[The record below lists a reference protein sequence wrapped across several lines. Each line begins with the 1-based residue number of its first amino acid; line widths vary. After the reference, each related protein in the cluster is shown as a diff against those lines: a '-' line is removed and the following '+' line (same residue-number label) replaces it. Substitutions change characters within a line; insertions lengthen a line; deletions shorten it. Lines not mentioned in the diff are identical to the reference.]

1 MAIVRYS
8 PFDSMWPLT
17 MQDAVDRLLDESFSP
32 AWRTNPFGVGRR
44 FPVDIY
50 EDELNY
56 VIEASLPGVKP
67 EDLKVTA
74 TGGTITIRATTGYD
88 EKDGKQAKEAKEA
101 KEAKATEGKKPDAY
115 VRRERYTGEM
125 MRVVEL
131 PEPISS
137 DKIKATYKHG
147 VLTLDVPKAGESQ
160 TRKIDIAVK
169 E

>member
-1 MAIVRYS
+1 MSMVRYS

-17 MQDAVDRLLDESFSP
+17 MRDAMDRLLDESFSP
-32 AWRTNPFGVGRR
+32 TGRMDLFGVGRR
-44 FPVDIY
+44 FPVDVY

-56 VIEASLPGVKP
+56 LIEAALPGVKP

-74 TGGTITIRATTGYD
+74 TGSTITIRAGTEYD
-88 EKDGKQAKEAKEA
+88 EGRKGREQREKED
-101 KEAKATEGKKPDAY
+101 KATDSKKP

-125 MRVVEL
+125 MRVIDL
-131 PEPISS
+131 PEPINAE
-137 DKIKATYKHG
+137 KIKATYKHG
-147 VLTLDVPKAGESQ
+147 VLTLEVPKVGESQ